1 MIGSYN
7 IFGVPILLSGPNSLA
22 ISSDWSNT

>member
-7 IFGVPILLSGPNSLA
+7 IFGVPILLSGQNSLA